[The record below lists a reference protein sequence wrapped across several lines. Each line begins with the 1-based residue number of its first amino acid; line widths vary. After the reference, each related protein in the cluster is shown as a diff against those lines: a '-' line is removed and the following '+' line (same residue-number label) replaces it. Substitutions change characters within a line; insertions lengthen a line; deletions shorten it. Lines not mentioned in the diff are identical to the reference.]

1 MPEPV
6 VLDKIMVPTDFS
18 ELSLHAL
25 DYAAS
30 IAEAANAEIL
40 LFHVFESYPNNTMLK
55 MMVDFPDIMEKGIR
69 DKMEEIKKLGY
80 PNVTSASDE
89 PYGSIANYPS
99 YRRTMSFIPNN
110 PAPNMKIVTVTVF
123 WNSNTHSTVLKTILA
138 E

>member
-40 LFHVFESYPNNTMLK
+40 LLHVFESYPNNTMLK

-69 DKMEEIKKLGY
+69 DKMEEIK
-80 PNVTSASDE
+80 N
-89 PYGSIANYPS
+89 
-99 YRRTMSFIPNN
+99 NN
-110 PAPNMKIVTVTVF
+110 PKLAHVNIRTKVTTGKIYAEIDRISTDENIRLIVMG
-123 WNSNTHSTVLKTILA
+123 THGVSGVGN
-138 E
+138 